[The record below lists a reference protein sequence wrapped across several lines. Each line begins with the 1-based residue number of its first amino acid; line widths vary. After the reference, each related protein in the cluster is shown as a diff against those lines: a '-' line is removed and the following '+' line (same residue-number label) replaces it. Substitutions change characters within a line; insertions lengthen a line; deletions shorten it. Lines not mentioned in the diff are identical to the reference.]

1 MKNEKKET
9 RGAREGASALR
20 ENRGGGGIRKRKEEN
35 KKGWR
40 NLRERKTKR
49 MAGSGERLRQSN
61 EKQSKRGNLE
71 RDFSRQNQRKH
82 EVLDTQDFDFQLL
95 KLNAI
100 IKARAYYQML
110 LHLRLVRG

>member
-40 NLRERKTKR
+40 NLREKTKR

-71 RDFSRQNQRKH
+71 RDFGRHNQRKH

-110 LHLRLVRG
+110 LHLRLVWG